1 MMMLLLWKWN
11 LYLKNYQHTESEISI
26 SIPPG
31 TILQSIT
38 PAKESGKQNEVKVE
52 ENFIWRVQLHKTS
65 NRPANVALDNV
76 EEYTLTDDLWD
87 VMMEQRSIYG

>member
-1 MMMLLLWKWN
+1 MKEKLVS
-11 LYLKNYQHTESEISI
+11 KNYQHTESEFSI

-31 TILQSIT
+31 TILKSIT

-52 ENFIWRVQLHKTS
+52 EDFIWRVQLHKTS

-76 EEYTLTDDLWD
+76 EEYTLTDNL
-87 VMMEQRSIYG
+87 